1 MIIATW
7 NINSIR
13 LRIESVL
20 DFVKKNNID
29 VLCLQETKTENKF
42 FPLEKFIDNGL
53 NHFNIN
59 GQKSYNGV
67 AILSKLP
74 FLEKKNI
81 KFCGKSDAR
90 HVSVRFQ
97 NGILLHNFYV
107 PAGGDVP
114 DPATNPKF
122 RHKLD
127 FLNEMKNYF
136 NKEKN
141 KKSILVGDLNIAP
154 SENDVW
160 SHKQLLKVVSY
171 TSVEREYLHK
181 LIKEGDWVDV
191 VRINNSPNQK
201 LFSWWSYR
209 SRNWKLSNRG
219 RRLDHIFSSSDMKLK
234 IKNINIYENLRG
246 INKPS
251 DHVPITAEVKL

>member
-42 FPLEKFIDNGL
+42 FPLKKFIDNGL

-81 KFCGKSDAR
+81 KFCGKNDAR
-90 HVSVRFQ
+90 HVSVRFK

-114 DPATNPKF
+114 DPTTNPKF
-122 RHKLD
+122 RHKV
-127 FLNEMKNYF
+127 FRLNNF
-136 NKEKN
+136 V
-141 KKSILVGDLNIAP
+141 L
-154 SENDVW
+154 
-160 SHKQLLKVVSY
+160 
-171 TSVEREYLHK
+171 
-181 LIKEGDWVDV
+181 
-191 VRINNSPNQK
+191 
-201 LFSWWSYR
+201 
-209 SRNWKLSNRG
+209 
-219 RRLDHIFSSSDMKLK
+219 
-234 IKNINIYENLRG
+234 
-246 INKPS
+246 
-251 DHVPITAEVKL
+251 

>member
-81 KFCGKSDAR
+81 KFCGMSDAR
-90 HVSVRFQ
+90 HASVKFK

-107 PAGGDVP
+107 PAGGDIP

-122 RHKLD
+122 RHKLN

-141 KKSILVGDLNIAP
+141 KKRILVGDLNIAP

-171 TSVEREYLHK
+171 TSIEREYLHK
-181 LIKEGDWVDV
+181 LIKEGDWVDL
-191 VRINNSPNQK
+191 VRINNSPNK
-201 LFSWWSYR
+201 KIFSWWSYR
-209 SRNWKLSNRG
+209 SRNWKVSNKG

-234 IKNINIYENLRG
+234 IKNVNIYENLRG